1 MDLISEEMRR
11 FRLSVSYCCS
21 CSCFSISKLS
31 RESLSSSVGRCR
43 SSWLLQATNRNQS
56 PGGNGRATDV
66 TVAA

>member
-31 RESLSSSVGRCR
+31 RESLSSSVGDAGQVGCCKRLTGR
-43 SSWLLQATNRNQS
+43 
-56 PGGNGRATDV
+56 NGRATDV